1 MSPTSICFF
10 VSELMVLWL
19 LRIFALSGGI
29 LSPTFSVAFLNS
41 HIIFRICSLEV
52 ANSITSSANLKFVRQ
67 SRSWSLRYI
76 PIPFFFCHR
85 CISSFKRVLKHC
97 VEQQAGH
104 RIFLLRSF
112 LDVENVALFVC
123 LYRSLLVSV
132 YLPQEADVLV
142 IDVARFECLPNR
154 FVRDGVECLRE
165 VDRRCPHFDSPL
177 MAFLFNQSVCCKVVS
192 CLVGFSE
199 SSLIF
204 CLFSD
209 WRHFTI
215 ALLADGSKLTTT
227 VLPIRK
233 TSTEDFSFFT
243 GDSPKTYDAPAAAVP
258 CVATSSNVSRL
269 SMLQETRPTS

>member
-1 MSPTSICFF
+1 MLMSPTSICFF
-10 VSELMVLWL
+10 CVRIDGALVAENLRLVWVNPESHFLGCFLEFTHHFPYLFFGGCKQHHVVGKSQVREAVAVVVAQVYTHSFFLLPSLYFVL
-19 LRIFALSGGI
+19 
-29 LSPTFSVAFLNS
+29 
-41 HIIFRICSLEV
+41 
-52 ANSITSSANLKFVRQ
+52 Q
-67 SRSWSLRYI
+67 
-76 PIPFFFCHR
+76 
-85 CISSFKRVLKHC
+85 RVLKHC

-104 RIFLLRSF
+104 RISLLRSF

-177 MAFLFNQSVCCKVVS
+177 MAFLFNQSVCCKVVR

-204 CLFSD
+204 CLFS
-209 WRHFTI
+209 
-215 ALLADGSKLTTT
+215 
-227 VLPIRK
+227 
-233 TSTEDFSFFT
+233 
-243 GDSPKTYDAPAAAVP
+243 
-258 CVATSSNVSRL
+258 CVTL
-269 SMLQETRPTS
+269 